1 MTIGL
6 LSFVGM
12 IVFIVMS
19 FISKVKKNGK
29 TRKNLLIAGSCFVVM
44 AVCASLDDTPVENQA
59 VEKEETKEVAT
70 TEAKVEVV
78 DNTNED
84 ETKKKA
90 DEEAKKKETEEK
102 LKLEEEKKKEEL
114 AKKEAE
120 KVKAEEKK
128 KIEAAKVAE
137 KTAMEDELSQSLQ
150 LLIELSEGVVID
162 IRQSPYTSLEWQ
174 QVQVIVSDAWYESP
188 EHEKERFAENVS
200 GLVEAA
206 IYQSGLV
213 KSDQS
218 ILTDF
223 IDSYDKELASE
234 KVFGGYKIKR

>member
-19 FISKVKKNGK
+19 FVSKVKKNGK
-29 TRKNLLIAGSCFVVM
+29 TKKNLLIAGSCFVQM
-44 AVCASLDDTPVENQA
+44 AVCASLDDTPVENQV
-59 VEKEETKEVAT
+59 VEKEETKEVAK
-70 TEAKVEVV
+70 TETKLAEV

-90 DEEAKKKETEEK
+90 DEEAKKKEAEEK

-114 AKKEAE
+114 AKQEAA
-120 KVKAEEKK
+120 KIKAEEDKK
-128 KIEAAKVAE
+128 AKEAKLAE
-137 KTAMEDELSQSLQ
+137 KANMEAKMNESLL
-150 LLIELSEGVVID
+150 LLIELSEGVIID
-162 IRQSPYTSLEWQ
+162 IRQSPYSSLEWQ
-174 QVQVIVSDAWYESP
+174 QMQVVVSDAWYESP
-188 EHEKERFAENVS
+188 EHEKERFAESVS
-200 GLVEAA
+200 AAVESA
-206 IYQSGLV
+206 IYQSGIV
-213 KSDQS
+213 KTDQS

-223 IDSYDKELASE
+223 YDSYDKELASE

>member
-29 TRKNLLIAGSCFVVM
+29 TKKNLLIAGSFFVIM

-59 VEKEETKEVAT
+59 AEKEEIKEVAT
-70 TEAKVEVV
+70 TEAKAEVV

-84 ETKKKA
+84 E
-90 DEEAKKKETEEK
+90 AKKKEAEEK

-114 AKKEAE
+114 AKQEAA
-120 KVKAEEKK
+120 KIKAEEDK

-137 KTAMEDELSQSLQ
+137 KSAMEDELSQSLQ

-162 IRQSPYTSLEWQ
+162 IRQSPYTSLGWQ

-213 KSDQS
+213 KTDQS